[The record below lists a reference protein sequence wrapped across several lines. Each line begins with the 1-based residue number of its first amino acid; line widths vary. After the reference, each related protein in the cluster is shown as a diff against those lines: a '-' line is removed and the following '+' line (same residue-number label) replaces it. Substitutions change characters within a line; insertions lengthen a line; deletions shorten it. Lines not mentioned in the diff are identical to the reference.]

1 MRFAKLFTCVY
12 HACGSGERIEQFLA
26 TWFATYYED
35 IGTQPSNSTAR
46 NIVRELEL
54 PPRRFVSF
62 YQDTKNP
69 RCPQRLREDVDA
81 LVDCCFADGV
91 RIRALRRCLAEYLS
105 TLDSLERED
114 LMEILRLEDPVQTLT
129 CLTWY
134 AICGDHD
141 DGTTAY

>member
-1 MRFAKLFTCVY
+1 MRFAKLLSCVY

-26 TWFATYYED
+26 TWFATYYEA

-46 NIVRELEL
+46 NIVRELEP
-54 PPRRFVSF
+54 PPRRLLSF
-62 YQDTKNP
+62 YQDSDHP
-69 RCPQRLREDVDA
+69 RCPQDLWKDVAA
-81 LVDCCFADGV
+81 LVDCCFPDGM
-91 RIRALRRCLAEYLS
+91 RMRALRGCLAEYLDA
-105 TLDSLERED
+105 LEPLERED
-114 LMEILRLEDPVQTLT
+114 LMEALRLEDPVQTLT

>member
-12 HACGSGERIEQFLA
+12 HACGSRERIEQFLA
-26 TWFATYYED
+26 TWFATYYEA

-54 PPRRFVSF
+54 PPRRLLSF

-69 RCPQRLREDVDA
+69 RCPQQLREDVDA

-114 LMEILRLEDPVQTLT
+114 LMEILRLEDLVQTLT
-129 CLTWY
+129 CLTWH
-134 AICGDHD
+134 ASCGDHD